1 MPSKYQEYR
10 QMADTAERQ
19 LTSSYKSWTQF
30 LRTAAR
36 LYKYPY
42 NEQVMIHAQRPD
54 ATACAEYDFWNKKM
68 GRFIRRGSTGIAL
81 IDTSGQKPQL
91 RYVFDVAD
99 TGEREHSRPVHL
111 WRFRAEHEDIVAA
124 TLERSYDVSVSDG
137 IVEQMESAATQLAK
151 EYWADHK
158 RDILHNIDDSYLD
171 GYDEFN
177 TEVQFRNAAK
187 VSITYMLMSRCR
199 LEPEAYLEPEDFM
212 PVFDFNTP
220 AAVAALGTA
229 VSEISQQVLRQIE
242 VAIRNYER
250 ERSQN
255 HDRIDLHEERRL
267 PDSQPEAERGTGEH
281 ALGQV
286 RDAAE
291 DLPSGASPHPLEPDD
306 PVRDAVPAP
315 AGDRRDGAT
324 ETGADDAGA
333 DEVGRRDGESENQRP
348 DEMGRADERLQG
360 AGRRNHSERAGVQLT
375 NDAPEVEPVQPTAA
389 YQMSLFPTEEE
400 QIAYIDTAESVN
412 STPSAFSMFIS
423 QDDIDHILRTGGNAD
438 DARMKIVAEF
448 SKQKPIEDRAAFLKN
463 LYYGGNGLITENG
476 RFSAWYGD
484 DGIHIANGD
493 AARHLRSA
501 QVISWADAAERIEAL
516 LDDGKFATDLEVTEA
531 PRYERLG
538 IAVDVWNLYHDFS
551 DEAKSLG
558 YLSCLGNIHSTSFP
572 EETERLTDDLL
583 NAAFRDRLLSEYKVF
598 MDAYR
603 ENRALLRFHYHKPQA
618 LLTRLEDLFL
628 PRKEFRSDMV
638 AVPATGRF
646 ITGDEIAAS
655 LANGSGFEG
664 GKARIYEFFQ
674 TPHTPKESADFL
686 KKEYGIGGRT
696 HAVSR
701 ESGSYE
707 DHGSK
712 GITLRKAGCADVQ
725 MNWSKVA
732 SRISELIRMNRYLTP
747 DEQTV
752 YDKAMAQD
760 ALRNA
765 VYNDYNDVKAAY
777 PDEIVLYQVGD
788 FFELYGEDAR
798 AVADD
803 LSLELTRRNLEG
815 VGRVTM
821 CGFPAKDLEKY
832 VEKLREKHDVTISRI
847 GDSNHKH
854 TAYTLP
860 SIDHE
865 AENAINAHE
874 AEFGADGTRV
884 FRDPTEDTPQP
895 TVQERLEHYRP
906 VVMAAVSEDTAYRN
920 ACGHSDRENAEIEC
934 NAAVRRAVLNSKDME
949 LIRLFSDMPE
959 FRSRLH
965 RETFEG
971 TYARLHD
978 LLRPLSQDDIDDA
991 LRAWN
996 GNVESKHA
1004 VVRYMEQHGREKE
1017 TAAWLAHE
1025 YGGKEG
1031 NNLFIVRAGSP
1042 ETVELTWPKVQRRIA
1057 QLIRED
1063 KFFTEQEKSLL
1074 ENNPDYRLLGR
1085 LRADCEYFLGAGNRA
1100 EKHLWAGSVYAQ
1112 IVKMR
1117 ELYDALP
1124 QKPEWLTKEMIDD
1137 YAERMAPRYQ
1147 VVAYHHFENGF
1158 DEKLDYQTLE
1168 EAEKAAQGYVDGTM
1182 ESDGFAY
1189 DGAAIYDQQARK
1201 YLRIYGNYPDERA
1214 HAEVA
1219 GRELVEELAVSMES
1233 TIVPADRFHV
1243 VSLDRGFRTLY
1254 AVWDDETHG
1263 YYVDAD
1269 GVTEEFT
1276 SEWQAEAYR
1285 LELQGQAEQ
1294 ALMERAKGLISD
1306 FCQSEYGSEAD
1317 FSDPAKIGI
1326 AYTTV
1331 TDDEIP
1337 IQANIDLVNFRLE
1350 RYLNDEHLE
1359 TRQYSS
1365 LQELVSNELE
1375 SLDFSDLIHVSDEDV
1390 EQHRWL
1396 APEEAVEEA
1405 PETAPVPQREPFP
1418 YSVGDTVYLENGKPY
1433 IIESIGVFDITL
1445 SDPTLF
1451 YPISR
1456 AESRESF
1463 ARLMERYPQPE
1474 QAPTYTEETMA
1485 VYPGDKNNLPYDVEI
1500 RTLRFDEPEHDPPSA
1515 EPAKPEPPAM
1525 SEEEALILEQE
1536 GRAALSEMGEFVP
1549 DFDDAISQAEIDEPP
1564 AHRPAVSIPV
1574 DGEWQGFPSVAAA
1587 EQAAYADFKA
1597 ESHRNAQNFHITDD
1611 ALGVGGAKAKFRANM
1626 AAIHLLQELEFEG
1639 LQASPEQQEILSR
1652 YVGWGGLADAF
1663 DENKPNWSDEFA
1675 ELYAT
1680 LSPEEYAA
1688 ARASTLNAHYTSPT
1702 VIKAIYEA
1710 VGNMG
1715 FQTGNILEPSMGVG
1729 NFFGLLPEPMQGSK
1743 LYGVELDSITGRI
1756 AKQLYPKA
1764 DITIA
1769 GFETTDRKDFYDLAV
1784 GNVPFGQ
1791 YQVDDRAY
1799 NKLGFSIHDYFFA
1812 KTLDQ
1817 VRPGGVIAFVTSR
1830 YTMDKQ
1836 SPEVRRY
1843 IAQRAELLGAIRLPN
1858 NAFRANAGTD
1868 VVSDIIF
1875 LQRRD
1880 RPIEIDEDWIHLGQS
1895 ENGFAI
1901 NSYFA
1906 EHPEMVLGTPSSE
1919 STQYGKQD
1927 YTVNPIEGADLGT
1940 LLHEAVQNIG
1950 GKYQEA
1956 ELPDLGENEKIGTS
1970 IPADPNVKN
1979 FSYTIVDGDVYYREN
1994 SVMVKPDLNAT
2005 AKARVKG
2012 MVQLRD
2018 CVQKLIGQQLDGFVS
2033 DEAIQRTQQEL
2044 DALYDSFTEKYGL
2057 INTRANN
2064 LAFSDDSSYFLLCSL
2079 EVLDEENNLKR
2090 KADIFTKRTIRPH
2103 EAITSVDT
2111 ASEALA
2117 LSISE
2122 KACVDMDY
2130 MAQLSGKSQEELIDE
2145 LNGVIFLDPVHGEWQ
2160 TADEY
2165 LSGDVRQ
2172 KLREAEAAAKD
2183 SPGYLPNVE
2192 ALRQAQPKDLD
2203 ASEIEVRLGAT
2214 WIDKAY
2220 IKQFMFE
2227 LLEPAFY
2234 VRRSIDVNYSDFSAE
2249 WNITGKSIVG
2259 RSDINANM
2267 TYGTERANAYKILED
2282 TLNLRDVRIYDTIT
2296 DADGKEKRVLNSKET
2311 TLAQQK
2317 QQAIKDAFQ
2326 EWIWKDPT
2334 RRHELVQKYNEL
2346 FNATRPREYNGQHIT
2361 FSGMNP
2367 EIQLREHQ
2375 LNAVAH
2381 ILYGGNTLLAH
2392 EVGAGKTFE
2401 MVAAAME
2408 SKRLGLCHKPMFVV
2422 PNHLIEQW
2430 ASEFLRLYPSANI
2443 LAVTKKDFEPR
2454 NRKKFCARIATGD
2467 YDAVIIGH
2475 SQFERI
2481 PVSRERQERML
2492 QEQIYEIEDG
2502 LMELR
2507 ANNAERFTIKSLEK
2521 TKKSLE
2527 VKLKKLQDTSRKD
2540 DVITFEQLGV
2550 DRLYVDEAHA
2560 FKNLFLYTKMRN
2572 VAGLSTSDAQKSSD
2586 MLLKCRYIDEIT
2598 GNKGIV
2604 FATGTP
2610 VSNSMTELYTMMRY
2624 LQHDMLQRKHLT
2636 HFDCWAST
2644 FGETATAIELA
2655 PEGTGYRAR
2664 TRFSKFFN
2672 LPELMQLFKEAADI
2686 KTADQLH
2693 LPTPTPIY
2701 HNVVAQPT
2709 EIQKGMVQEL
2719 SERAAKVHAGIVDA
2733 STDNMLKITSDG
2745 RKLGL
2750 DQRVIN
2756 PDLPDEAGSKVNL
2769 CVDNIYSVWKDGQAD
2784 KLTQLVF
2791 CDLSTPKAAV
2801 PASRAAKAAGG
2812 NLDSPELHALEAAIG
2827 QDTAEEPAFTIYDDI
2842 REKLV
2847 ARGIP
2852 REQIAFIHE
2861 ANTEV
2866 RKKELFA
2873 KVRAGQVRVL
2883 MGSTFKMGAGMN
2895 VQDRLVALHDLD
2907 CPWRPGDLE
2916 QRSGR
2921 IIRQGNRN
2929 KEVHIYRYV
2938 TESTFDAYL
2947 WQTVENKQKF
2957 ISQIMTSKSP
2967 VRSCEDVDET
2977 ALSYAEIK
2985 ALCAGD
2991 ERIKEKMDLDV
3002 DVARLKLMKASHQSQ
3017 QYKLEDSLL
3026 KKFPEDIEKSRG
3038 FISGLEAD
3046 MKTLAA
3052 HPHPEDGFAGMT
3064 VKNDNLTDK
3073 DNAGAALLEAFKD
3086 VRGMEPVPI
3095 GTYRGFQM
3103 SLTLEDFGKDYVL
3116 TLKGQMTHRVTLGK
3130 DARGNLTRIDNVL
3143 NAMPDRLQNVRNTLD
3158 ATTAQMEA
3166 AKAELGKP
3174 FPQEEELRVKSA
3186 RLAELNAELNIDERT
3201 PMEQL
3206 ADDAAISAKAERP
3219 SVLAR
3224 LKNTPTRQTQDTP
3237 GKQREQESR

>member
-1 MPSKYQEYR
+1 M
-10 QMADTAERQ
+10 
-19 LTSSYKSWTQF
+19 
-30 LRTAAR
+30 
-36 LYKYPY
+36 
-42 NEQVMIHAQRPD
+42 
-54 ATACAEYDFWNKKM
+54 
-68 GRFIRRGSTGIAL
+68 
-81 IDTSGQKPQL
+81 
-91 RYVFDVAD
+91 
-99 TGEREHSRPVHL
+99 
-111 WRFRAEHEDIVAA
+111 
-124 TLERSYDVSVSDG
+124 
-137 IVEQMESAATQLAK
+137 
-151 EYWADHK
+151 
-158 RDILHNIDDSYLD
+158 
-171 GYDEFN
+171 
-177 TEVQFRNAAK
+177 
-187 VSITYMLMSRCR
+187 
-199 LEPEAYLEPEDFM
+199 
-212 PVFDFNTP
+212 
-220 AAVAALGTA
+220 
-229 VSEISQQVLRQIE
+229 
-242 VAIRNYER
+242 
-250 ERSQN
+250 
-255 HDRIDLHEERRL
+255 
-267 PDSQPEAERGTGEH
+267 
-281 ALGQV
+281 
-286 RDAAE
+286 
-291 DLPSGASPHPLEPDD
+291 
-306 PVRDAVPAP
+306 
-315 AGDRRDGAT
+315 
-324 ETGADDAGA
+324 
-333 DEVGRRDGESENQRP
+333 
-348 DEMGRADERLQG
+348 
-360 AGRRNHSERAGVQLT
+360 
-375 NDAPEVEPVQPTAA
+375 QPTAA

-438 DARMKIVAEF
+438 AARMKIAAEF
-448 SKQKPIEDRAAFLKN
+448 SKQKPVEDRAAFLKN

-484 DGIHIANGD
+484 EGIHIANGD

-501 QVISWADAAERIEAL
+501 QVIRWTDAAERVEEL
-516 LDDGKFATDLEVTEA
+516 LDGGTFATNLEVTEA
-531 PRYERLG
+531 LRYERLS
-538 IAVDVWNLYHDFS
+538 IAVAVWNLYHDFS
-551 DEAKSLG
+551 DEAKSRG
-558 YLSCLGNIHSTSFP
+558 YLSCLGNIHSTNFP

-583 NAAFRDRLLSEYKVF
+583 NPEFRERLLAEYKVF
-598 MDAYR
+598 LDAYH
-603 ENRALLRFHYHKPQA
+603 ENRELLRFHFHRPQA
-618 LLTRLEDLFL
+618 LLTRMEDLSL
-628 PRKEFRSDMV
+628 PRKEYHSDM
-638 AVPATGRF
+638 AVVPKTGRF
-646 ITGDEIAAS
+646 ITEDEIAAS

-664 GKARIYEFFQ
+664 GKTRIYEFFQ

-712 GITLRKAGCADVQ
+712 GIVLKKNGCADIQ
-725 MNWSKVA
+725 MNWNKVA
-732 SRISELIRMNRYLTP
+732 SRISELVRLNRYLTP
-747 DEQTV
+747 DEQAA
-752 YDKAMAQD
+752 YDKEMAQD
-760 ALRNA
+760 AMRNA
-765 VYNDYNDVKAAY
+765 VYNDYNDVKAAH

-815 VGRVTM
+815 AGRVTM

-832 VEKLREKHDVTISRI
+832 VEKLREKHDITISRI
-847 GDSNHKH
+847 GDSSHEH

-865 AENAINAHE
+865 AENAINAYE

-884 FRDPTEDTPQP
+884 FRDPAADVPQP
-895 TVQERLEHYRP
+895 TLQERLEHYRP

-920 ACGHSDRENAEIEC
+920 ACGHSDRENAGIEC
-934 NAAVRRAVLNSKDME
+934 NAAVRRAILGSKDME

-965 RETFEG
+965 QEVFEG

-978 LLRPLSQDDIDDA
+978 LLHPLSQDDIDDA

-1004 VVRYMEQHGREKE
+1004 VVRYMQQHGREKE

-1031 NNLFIVRAGSP
+1031 NNLFIIRAGSP

-1201 YLRIYGNYPDERA
+1201 HLRIYGNYPDERA

-1219 GRELVEELAVSMES
+1219 GRELVEE
-1233 TIVPADRFHV
+1233 PA
-1243 VSLDRGFRTLY
+1243 L
-1254 AVWDDETHG
+1254 
-1263 YYVDAD
+1263 
-1269 GVTEEFT
+1269 
-1276 SEWQAEAYR
+1276 
-1285 LELQGQAEQ
+1285 
-1294 ALMERAKGLISD
+1294 LMERAKWLISD
-1306 FCQSEYGSEAD
+1306 FCRGEYGSEAD
-1317 FSDPAKIGI
+1317 FSDPAKIGV

-1337 IQANIDLVNFRLE
+1337 IQVNIDLVNYRLE
-1350 RYLNDEHLE
+1350 RYLDDEHLE
-1359 TRQYSS
+1359 TRQYGS
-1365 LQELVSNELE
+1365 LQEIITNELE
-1375 SLDFSDLIHVSDEDV
+1375 NLDFSDLIHVSDEDV
-1390 EQHRWL
+1390 EQYHWHE
-1396 APEEAVEEA
+1396 PEEAVTDV
-1405 PETAPVPQREPFP
+1405 PETAPVPQREQFP

-1433 IIESIGVFDITL
+1433 IIESIGIFDITL

-1474 QAPTYTEETMA
+1474 KTAAENTVVPEKEPKPAYTEETVA
-1485 VYPGDKNNLPYDVEI
+1485 VYPGDKSNLPYDVEI

-1515 EPAKPEPPAM
+1515 EPVEPKPPAM
-1525 SEEEALILEQE
+1525 SEEERLILEHE
-1536 GRAALSEMGEFVP
+1536 GRAALSEMGEFLP

-1564 AHRPAVSIPV
+1564 AHRPAVSIPI
-1574 DGEWQGFPSVAAA
+1574 DGEWQDFPNAAAA

-1597 ESHRNAQNFHITDD
+1597 ASHRNAQNFHITDD

-1715 FQTGNILEPSMGVG
+1715 FQSGNILEPSMGVG
-1729 NFFGLLPEPMQGSK
+1729 NFLGLLPEQMQGSK

-1836 SPEVRRY
+1836 SPEVRKY

-1875 LQRRD
+1875 LQRREH
-1880 RPIEIDEDWIHLGQS
+1880 PIEIDEDWIHLGQS

-1956 ELPDLGENEKIGTS
+1956 ELPDLGENEKIGSS

-2018 CVQKLIGQQLDGFVS
+2018 CVQKLIGQQLDGFIS
-2033 DEAIQRTQQEL
+2033 DETIRQTQQEL

-2057 INTRANN
+2057 INARANS

-2079 EVLDEENNLKR
+2079 EMLDEENNLKR

-2103 EAITSVDT
+2103 ESITSVDT

-2122 KACVDMDY
+2122 KARVDMNY

-2165 LSGDVRQ
+2165 LAGDVRQ
-2172 KLREAEAAAKD
+2172 KLREAETAAKD

-2192 ALRQAQPKDLD
+2192 ALRQAQPKNLD

-2249 WNITGKSIVG
+2249 WNIPGKSVVG

-2282 TLNLRDVRIYDTIT
+2282 TLNLRDVRIYDTIE
-2296 DADGKEKRVLNSKET
+2296 DADGREKRVLNSKET

-2334 RRHELVQKYNEL
+2334 RRHDLVQKYNEL
-2346 FNATRPREYNGQHIT
+2346 FNSTRPREYNGQHIT

-2443 LAVTKKDFEPR
+2443 LAVAKKDFEPR

-2572 VAGLSTSDAQKSSD
+2572 VAGLSTTDAQKSSD

-2655 PEGTGYRAR
+2655 PEGYT
-2664 TRFSKFFN
+2664 
-2672 LPELMQLFKEAADI
+2672 L
-2686 KTADQLH
+2686 
-2693 LPTPTPIY
+2693 
-2701 HNVVAQPT
+2701 V
-2709 EIQKGMVQEL
+2709 
-2719 SERAAKVHAGIVDA
+2719 
-2733 STDNMLKITSDG
+2733 G
-2745 RKLGL
+2745 R
-2750 DQRVIN
+2750 
-2756 PDLPDEAGSKVNL
+2756 
-2769 CVDNIYSVWKDGQAD
+2769 
-2784 KLTQLVF
+2784 
-2791 CDLSTPKAAV
+2791 
-2801 PASRAAKAAGG
+2801 
-2812 NLDSPELHALEAAIG
+2812 
-2827 QDTAEEPAFTIYDDI
+2827 
-2842 REKLV
+2842 
-2847 ARGIP
+2847 
-2852 REQIAFIHE
+2852 
-2861 ANTEV
+2861 
-2866 RKKELFA
+2866 
-2873 KVRAGQVRVL
+2873 
-2883 MGSTFKMGAGMN
+2883 
-2895 VQDRLVALHDLD
+2895 
-2907 CPWRPGDLE
+2907 
-2916 QRSGR
+2916 
-2921 IIRQGNRN
+2921 
-2929 KEVHIYRYV
+2929 
-2938 TESTFDAYL
+2938 
-2947 WQTVENKQKF
+2947 
-2957 ISQIMTSKSP
+2957 
-2967 VRSCEDVDET
+2967 
-2977 ALSYAEIK
+2977 
-2985 ALCAGD
+2985 
-2991 ERIKEKMDLDV
+2991 
-3002 DVARLKLMKASHQSQ
+3002 
-3017 QYKLEDSLL
+3017 
-3026 KKFPEDIEKSRG
+3026 
-3038 FISGLEAD
+3038 
-3046 MKTLAA
+3046 
-3052 HPHPEDGFAGMT
+3052 
-3064 VKNDNLTDK
+3064 
-3073 DNAGAALLEAFKD
+3073 
-3086 VRGMEPVPI
+3086 
-3095 GTYRGFQM
+3095 
-3103 SLTLEDFGKDYVL
+3103 
-3116 TLKGQMTHRVTLGK
+3116 
-3130 DARGNLTRIDNVL
+3130 
-3143 NAMPDRLQNVRNTLD
+3143 
-3158 ATTAQMEA
+3158 
-3166 AKAELGKP
+3166 
-3174 FPQEEELRVKSA
+3174 
-3186 RLAELNAELNIDERT
+3186 
-3201 PMEQL
+3201 
-3206 ADDAAISAKAERP
+3206 
-3219 SVLAR
+3219 
-3224 LKNTPTRQTQDTP
+3224 
-3237 GKQREQESR
+3237 